1 MVEKITTSGLRRV
14 AQLIAADF
22 TKMTFGTGTTPATKD
37 DTKLENPVLTI
48 ECDSIEV
55 SGKEITYTA
64 SIHPGTLNNVGITE
78 IGIVNANGVLLRR
91 DYIPEP
97 IVCSASRGAVFSIP
111 IDLGG
116 DF

>member
-22 TKMTFGTGTTPATKD
+22 TKMSFGTGTTPATKD
-37 DTKLENPVLTI
+37 DTKLESPVLTI

-64 SIHPGTLNNVGITE
+64 SISPGTLNNVGITE

-91 DYIPEP
+91 DYVPEP
-97 IVCSASRGAVFSIP
+97 IVCSATRGAVFSIP

>member
-22 TKMTFGTGTTPATKD
+22 TKMAFGTGTTPATKD
-37 DTKLENPVLTI
+37 DTKLESPVLTI

-64 SIHPGTLNNVGITE
+64 SIRPGTLNNVGITE

-91 DYIPEP
+91 DYVPEP

>member
-1 MVEKITTSGLRRV
+1 M
-14 AQLIAADF
+14 
-22 TKMTFGTGTTPATKD
+22 
-37 DTKLENPVLTI
+37 LTI

-64 SIHPGTLNNVGITE
+64 SIRPGTLNNVGITE

-91 DYIPEP
+91 DYVPEP
-97 IVCSASRGAVFSIP
+97 IVCSANRGAVFSIP

>member
-1 MVEKITTSGLRRV
+1 MVEKITTSGLGRV

-37 DTKLENPVLTI
+37 DTELETPVYI
-48 ECDSIEV
+48 MECDSITV

-64 SIHPGTLNNVGITE
+64 SILPGTLNNIGVTE

-97 IVCSASRGAVFSIP
+97 ILCSATRGAVFSIP